1 MTEEAAPPQIMRL
14 RTLIQLMKMLPDDLE
29 YIVEKARED
38 QEVMR
43 ELNEFALN
51 LMHMGTR
58 IMRIMAAKAVKYLS
72 EE

>member
-1 MTEEAAPPQIMRL
+1 MTEEAVPPQIMRL

-51 LMHMGTR
+51 LMHMATK
-58 IMRIMAAKAVKYLS
+58 IMRIMAVKAVKYLS

>member
-1 MTEEAAPPQIMRL
+1 MTEEAVPPQIMRL

-51 LMHMGTR
+51 LMHMGAR
-58 IMRIMAAKAVKYLS
+58 IMRIMAVKAVKYLS